1 MAKHTIPGFV
11 TYEKSYGDASVR
23 FSMLRPSPKYSPH
36 EVVVSEHSI
45 EVEVP
50 DDFDPI
56 PHMVSALEEKKRL
69 ARLDLAK
76 ELAAID
82 NQIKQ
87 LTSIEFVALT
97 PDENDIPF

>member
-11 TYEKSYGDASVR
+11 TYEKSYQPVPIVR
-23 FSMLRPSPKYSPH
+23 FTMYRPSPKYSPH
-36 EVVVSEHSI
+36 EVVVAEHSI

-50 DDFDPI
+50 DGFDPI

-76 ELAAID
+76 ELASID

-87 LTSIEFVALT
+87 LTSIDYVAPT
-97 PDENDIPF
+97 PDEN